1 MENFELKG
9 FAKGK
14 KQQKEQVGGN
24 AIIYTRVSS
33 SEQVDGQS
41 LEVQIDKCRE
51 YANMH
56 SYNIVGEFGGT
67 YESAK
72 SDKERKEFSR
82 MLTFIKQSNKK
93 GSNQIVKTVIVFS
106 TSRFSRTG
114 STTII
119 EEVEARGA
127 YVVSATSNYDPRTP
141 VGKYM
146 QLMELANARF
156 QNDEKRATTVENSV
170 KALLKGRWIGKAPRG
185 YDQKT
190 TKKEQ
195 IITINEEGKL
205 IRKAFLWKA
214 NNKLSNEEIRHR
226 LATEGF
232 HICKQKLSELFKN
245 PFYCGYMAHKFLQGD
260 IVQGNH
266 PPLIPKE
273 IFLKVNGEL
282 SKNHSGYEQK
292 IDKEYAPLLGSI
304 KCPCCGNNLSASI
317 STKMRKKFGRTD
329 IGYYVCS
336 RKGCKYNSS
345 TKNVHEAFEEEV
357 NKYAL
362 SDKVSELLKLQL
374 TITFENMNKENK
386 ERAQSIKSNIKAK
399 EKELEQVETNYA
411 LCSDAKKQEICI
423 KVMTRLETEIRGLQ
437 VEYSKV
443 NTEILNL
450 DKFIDYAFTMRSNLF
465 NLWELQGLE
474 GRRRLQKLVF
484 PDGFIYDKNNE
495 HIEPKTVNQFFLLN
509 YSFPT
514 NNGDKKERRTVKI
527 TVRPFKYSKRDLNP
541 HSRNG
546 QRILSPSCL
555 PFHHSSILSKRA
567 ENETRTR
574 DPNLGKVMLY
584 QLSYFRIFSTGAKIS
599 SFYLSA
605 KLFPMKIF
613 Q

>member
-1 MENFELKG
+1 MENIDLKG

-14 KQQKEQVGGN
+14 KQKQEQVGGN

-41 LEVQIDKCRE
+41 LDVQLDKCRG
-51 YANMH
+51 YAH
-56 SYNIVGEFGGT
+56 TRSYTVLDEFGGT

-72 SDKERKEFSR
+72 SDKERSEFNR
-82 MLTFIKQSNKK
+82 MLTFIKKSK
-93 GSNQIVKTVIVFS
+93 VKVDYVIVFS

-127 YVVSATSNYDPRTP
+127 YVVSATSSYDPRTP
-141 VGKYM
+141 IGKYM
-146 QLMELANARF
+146 QLTELATARL
-156 QNDEKRATTVENSV
+156 QNDEKRMTTIENSL

-185 YDQKT
+185 YEQKT
-190 TKKEQ
+190 TKREQ
-195 IITINEEGKL
+195 IITVNEEGKL

-214 NNKLSNEEIRHR
+214 NDKLTNEEIRHR
-226 LATEGF
+226 LAAEGL
-232 HICKQKLSELFKN
+232 HICKQKLSELLKN

-282 SKNHSGYEQK
+282 AKNHSGYEQK

-304 KCPCCGNNLSASI
+304 KCPCCGKNLSASI
-317 STKMRKKFGRTD
+317 STKMRKKFGRND

-345 TKNVHEAFEEEV
+345 TKNVQEAFEEEV

-362 SDKVSELLKLQL
+362 SDKVTELLKLQL
-374 TITFENMNKENK
+374 TITFENMNKENR
-386 ERAQSIKSNIKAK
+386 ERAQSIKSNIKEK
-399 EKELEQVETNYA
+399 EKELEKVETNYA
-411 LCSDAKKQEICI
+411 LCTDAKKQEVCA
-423 KVMTRLETEIRGLQ
+423 KVMARLEEEIRGLG

-450 DKFIDYAFTMRSNLF
+450 DKFIDFSFKMRSNLF
-465 NLWELQGLE
+465 ELWELQGLE

-495 HIEPKTVNQFFLLN
+495 HIEPKRVNQFFLPN

-514 NNGDKKERRTVKI
+514 NNGDKKRETDSENRY
-527 TVRPFKYSKRDLNP
+527 P
-541 HSRNG
+541 
-546 QRILSPSCL
+546 SPQVL
-555 PFHHSSILSKRA
+555 EAGIKNQTQIHH
-567 ENETRTR
+567 
-574 DPNLGKVMLY
+574 
-584 QLSYFRIFSTGAKIS
+584 
-599 SFYLSA
+599 
-605 KLFPMKIF
+605 
-613 Q
+613 

>member
-1 MENFELKG
+1 MENFDLKG

-14 KQQKEQVGGN
+14 KQQKEQIGGN

-51 YANMH
+51 YAKVR
-56 SYNIVGEFGGT
+56 SYTIVGEFGGT

-72 SDKERKEFSR
+72 SDKERKEFNR
-82 MLTFIKQSNKK
+82 MLAFIKQSNKK
-93 GSNQIVKTVIVFS
+93 GSSQPVKTVIVFS

-156 QNDEKRATTVENSV
+156 QNDEKRATTIENSV

-226 LATEGF
+226 LEAEGL

-266 PPLIPKE
+266 PPLISKE

-304 KCPCCGNNLSASI
+304 KCPCCGKNLSASI

-345 TKNVHEAFEEEV
+345 IKKVHEAFEEEV
-357 NKYAL
+357 NRYSL
-362 SDKVSELLKLQL
+362 SDKVSELLKMQL
-374 TITFENMNKENK
+374 TITFEYMNQENR
-386 ERAQSIKSNIKAK
+386 ERAKSIKANIKAK

-411 LCSDAKKQEICI
+411 LCTDAKKQSICE
-423 KVMTRLETEIRGLQ
+423 KVMTKLEKEVRDLKTEF
-437 VEYSKV
+437 SKV

-450 DKFIDYAFTMRSNLF
+450 DKFIDFAFKMRSNLF
-465 NLWELQGLE
+465 GLWELQGLE

-495 HIEPKTVNQFFLLN
+495 HIEPKRVNQFFLIK
-509 YSFPT
+509 YSYPT
-514 NNGDKKERRTVKI
+514 GNGDKKKETNREKHDSSLRVLEAGLEPAQPQWPKDFKSFVSTI
-527 TVRPFKYSKRDLNP
+527 PPFEHPKKGKESGKRDSN
-541 HSRNG
+541 SR
-546 QRILSPSCL
+546 P
-555 PFHHSSILSKRA
+555 
-567 ENETRTR
+567 
-574 DPNLGKVMLY
+574 
-584 QLSYFRIFSTGAKIS
+584 
-599 SFYLSA
+599 
-605 KLFPMKIF
+605 
-613 Q
+613 